1 MNIPPELQTILAR
14 ILVIVLLVLITLLFR
29 RVTPYFARRIIQIIS
44 QFVNAVRR
52 RDLRRDEAIALA
64 ITPPLRLLI
73 SIIGL
78 QLILIVVEVPTTLVR
93 FTGQLINS
101 LLGFVIFWA
110 LYRLVDVVTNYLE
123 ANERFSKFDQ
133 TVVNFIRQVSKVL
146 IILFMIIVIMSGWG
160 FDLAG
165 VVAGLGIGGL
175 AVALA
180 AQDAL
185 ANFIGYFVIVAD
197 APFKVGHY
205 IVINDIE
212 GFVEAI
218 SFRSTRLRKRDRSL
232 VVIPNQTVVNSMIT
246 NWSRLK
252 RRQVRM
258 TLGVTYDTSEEKLRA
273 VIADIHAMLETHE
286 RVTEDRKLVEFIEFG
301 GSSLDILII
310 YFVKTV
316 IWEEMQIIRADVN
329 FRLMA
334 ILTRHGVSVAFPT
347 TTVNFDST
355 AFDVFRQEAH
365 QTALLP
371 TDGDMEE

>member
-1 MNIPPELQTILAR
+1 MNISPEIQTILAR
-14 ILVIVLLVLITLLFR
+14 ILVIVLMGVITLLLR
-29 RVTPYFARRIIQIIS
+29 RVAPNFAQRIIQIIG

-52 RDLRRDEAIALA
+52 RDSRRDEAIALA

-73 SIIGL
+73 TIIGL
-78 QLILIVVEVPTTLVR
+78 QLILIVVEIPPTLVR

-101 LLGFVIFWA
+101 LFGFVIFWT
-110 LYRLVDVVTNYLE
+110 LYRLVDVVSNYLE

-146 IILFMIIVIMSGWG
+146 VILFMVIVIMSGWG

-185 ANFIGYFVIVAD
+185 ANFIGYFVIVTD

-205 IVINDIE
+205 IVINDVE

-218 SFRSTRLRKRDRSL
+218 TFRSTRMRKRDRSL
-232 VVIPNQTVVNSMIT
+232 VVIPNQTVVNSMLT

-252 RRQVRM
+252 RRQVKM
-258 TLGVTYDTSEEKLRA
+258 TLGVTYDTSEDKLRA
-273 VIADIHAMLETHE
+273 VIADIHTMLEAHE

-310 YFVKTV
+310 YFVKTI

-334 ILTRHGVSVAFPT
+334 ILARNGVSVAFPT

-355 AFDVFRQEAH
+355 AFDVFRQERQAE
-365 QTALLP
+365 LLP
-371 TDGDMEE
+371 SDAETEQ

>member
-1 MNIPPELQTILAR
+1 MNIAPEIQTLLAR
-14 ILVIVLLVLITLLFR
+14 ILVIVLLGVITLLLR
-29 RVTPYFARRIIQIIS
+29 RVAPNFAQRIIQMIG
-44 QFVNAVRR
+44 QFVNVVRR
-52 RDLRRDEAIALA
+52 RDSRRDEAIALA

-73 SIIGL
+73 TIIGL
-78 QLILIVVEVPTTLVR
+78 QLILIVVEVPATLVR

-101 LLGFVIFWA
+101 LLGFVIFWT
-110 LYRLVDVVTNYLE
+110 LYRLVDVVSNYLE

-146 IILFMIIVIMSGWG
+146 VILFMIIVIMSGWG

-185 ANFIGYFVIVAD
+185 ANFIGYFVIVTD

-205 IVINDIE
+205 IVINDVE
-212 GFVEAI
+212 GFVETI
-218 SFRSTRLRKRDRSL
+218 SFRSTRMRKRDRSL

-273 VIADIHAMLETHE
+273 VIADIHTMLDAHE

-301 GSSLDILII
+301 DSSLNILII
-310 YFVKTV
+310 YFVKTI

-329 FRLMA
+329 FRLMG
-334 ILTRHGVSVAFPT
+334 ILTRNGVSVAFPT

-355 AFDVFRQEAH
+355 AFDVFQQKYE
-365 QTALLP
+365 TALLP
-371 TDGDMEE
+371 SDGDREE

>member
-52 RDLRRDEAIALA
+52 RDSRRDEAIALA

-286 RVTEDRKLVEFIEFG
+286 RVTEDRKLVELIEFG

-316 IWEEMQIIRADVN
+316 IWEEMQIVR
-329 FRLMA
+329 RG
-334 ILTRHGVSVAFPT
+334 RQFPSDGDPHAARRQRG
-347 TTVNFDST
+347 FPHD
-355 AFDVFRQEAH
+355 DGQFRQHGIRRVPAGAH

-371 TDGDMEE
+371 TDVDMEE